1 MKLLRKPWLGALLL
15 LFISS
20 GYALCF
26 WVISGSFEFTNI
38 IGSGRQ
44 ERALFLNLWD
54 GILERGYLKYIG
66 TAFLAISLL
75 ILLLSLIRRNYDEY
89 QTAILKKNLVITE
102 LVPMFLFPVYL
113 FRILNNNAYVVDYTL
128 LLVVIHWSVILLTA
142 LIFRLRAHR

>member
-1 MKLLRKPWLGALLL
+1 MKLLRKPWVNALLL

-26 WVISGSFEFTNI
+26 WVISGNFEFKHI

-54 GILERGYLKYIG
+54 GILRRGYLKYIG
-66 TAFLAISLL
+66 TTYLAISLL

-89 QTAILKKNLVITE
+89 QIGILKKNLVIAG
-102 LVPMFLFPVYL
+102 LVPMFLFPAYL
-113 FRILNNNAYVVDYTL
+113 FRILNYIAYVVDYTL

-142 LIFRLRAHR
+142 LVFRLKAH